1 MFQAVARIEEIPE
14 GSGKVVQ
21 VGPRKI
27 LLANIGGDIHALDS
41 FCAHRG
47 APLVEGKIIEGQL
60 LCPWHGSAFDITTG
74 TCRTMPEEKV
84 RTYPVEVREGQVWV
98 ALEGPE

>member
-47 APLVEGKIIEGQL
+47 APL
-60 LCPWHGSAFDITTG
+60 
-74 TCRTMPEEKV
+74 
-84 RTYPVEVREGQVWV
+84 
-98 ALEGPE
+98 EGPE